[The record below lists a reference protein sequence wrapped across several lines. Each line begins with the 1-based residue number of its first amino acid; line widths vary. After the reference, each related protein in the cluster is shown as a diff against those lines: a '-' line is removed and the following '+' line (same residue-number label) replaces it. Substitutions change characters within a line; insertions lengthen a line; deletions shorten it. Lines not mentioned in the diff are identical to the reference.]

1 MNFSKTAQAL
11 QQLRMKTVGNG
22 RKTPLLFSIFIF
34 KYEHENGVGNEN
46 ESEITVFENE
56 QIRSELCRKRSTYE
70 N

>member
-1 MNFSKTAQAL
+1 
-11 QQLRMKTVGNG
+11 MKTVGNG

-34 KYEHENGVGNEN
+34 KYEHENGNGIVGNEN

-56 QIRSELCRKRSTYE
+56 PIRSELCRKQSTYE